1 MIDALKLKDVDMDYR
16 NNLQA
21 YLNMKAQA
29 TKKNGK
35 PVYDKFEKFYDYES
49 EIRKAKGVP
58 VKKRFS
64 GLAKFLQKKAKKGEN

>member
-1 MIDALKLKDVDMDYR
+1 
-16 NNLQA
+16 
-21 YLNMKAQA
+21 MKAQA